1 MHTFAEL
8 REETNSLLQE
18 TEQQVAQLR
27 QQRMLLECLKGELLK
42 QHARLKQLGIGSE
55 KLLRALAARG
65 CLPSTRAQR

>member
-8 REETNSLLQE
+8 REETNALLQE

-27 QQRMLLECLKGELLK
+27 QQRMLLECLKEELLK

-55 KLLRALAARG
+55 KLLRALAAHG